1 MANELN
7 ATLGTTDILWRLRD
21 LYHDLDDPRIA
32 ADLSQCRLEAEA
44 IQTSF
49 QGKLPSL
56 DAQSLVELVRRLED
70 LSLIKGRLS
79 AFAFL
84 NFTTQTH
91 DAKAG
96 AFLQR
101 IREENSA
108 LAKLTIF
115 FELEWNT
122 LDEQLASTLLADPAV
137 SHYRHYLE
145 SLRRYAPHLLSHPE
159 ESLLIEMAPV
169 GRGAWTLLFEKVMGQ
184 LKFGTRQRTEEEVL
198 SDLYHPERLVRLEAA
213 QELTQGLNSQLHIL
227 THITNTLLADKMI
240 DDRLRH
246 YAGWLSSM
254 NLNNEVDDATVAV
267 LVKVVTTRYDIP
279 ARYYR
284 LKRQLLGLDEL
295 FDYDRYA
302 PLANLPGQQVTWP
315 ECQQMVI
322 AAFTGFSLEMGRIA
336 ELFFDKG
343 WIHAPILEGKRGGA
357 FAHPCTPD
365 SHPYIMVNY
374 TGNIRDVSTVAH
386 ELGHGVHQYLA
397 AQQGYFNS
405 DTPLVLAE
413 TASVFAELVLFNHQL
428 DRLTLEAERTAFIAQ
443 KLESIFATVFRQIAM
458 NRFEH
463 LSHTARRNEGELSS
477 ERLNTLWNET
487 QQAMFK
493 GSVTLTKNYDIWWSY
508 IPHFLGTP
516 GYVYSYA
523 FGELLVLGLYGLYL
537 KDQKAFVPKYLQL
550 LKAGGSDTPCNLL
563 KPFGI
568 DLNDPDFW
576 EEGLRV
582 IDEMLK
588 RIEPGE

>member
-1 MANELN
+1 MTNELN
-7 ATLGTTDILWRLRD
+7 TSLGTAEVLWRLRD
-21 LYHDLDDPRIA
+21 LYHGPDDPRIA
-32 ADLSQCRLEAEA
+32 EELGRCRQEAEE
-44 IQTSF
+44 IRTTF

-56 DAQSLVELVRRLED
+56 DPQTLVDLVLRLEE
-70 LSLIKGRLS
+70 LSRIKGRLS
-79 AFAFL
+79 TFAFL

-96 AFLQR
+96 AFLQK

-108 LAKLTIF
+108 LGKQTIF
-115 FELEWNT
+115 FELEWGT
-122 LDEQLASTLLADPAV
+122 LNEEVASRLLADPAL

-145 SLRRYAPHLLSHPE
+145 NLRRYAPHLLSHQE

-184 LKFGTRQRTEEEVL
+184 LKFGARERTEEEVL
-198 SDLYHPERLVRLEAA
+198 SDLYHPERAIRMEAA
-213 QELTQGLNSQLHIL
+213 QDLTQGLTSQLHIL

-246 YAGWLSSM
+246 YPGWLSSM
-254 NLNNEVDDATVAV
+254 NLYNEVDDATVGV
-267 LVKVVTTRYDIP
+267 LVRVVTSRYDIP

-284 LKRQLLGLDEL
+284 LKRGLLGLDEL

-315 ECQQMVI
+315 ECQRMVI
-322 AAFTGFSLEMGRIA
+322 AAFAGFSPEMGQIA

-343 WIHAPILEGKRGGA
+343 WIHAPVMEGKRGGA

-365 SHPYIMVNY
+365 VHPYIMVNY

-386 ELGHGVHQYLA
+386 ELGHGIHQYLA
-397 AQQGYFNS
+397 ARQGYLNS
-405 DTPLVLAE
+405 GTPLVLAE

-428 DRLTLEAERTAFIAQ
+428 DLLTIEAERTAFIAQ

-458 NRFEH
+458 NRFED
-463 LSHTARRNEGELSS
+463 LSHTARRSEGELSG
-477 ERLNTLWNET
+477 ERLSALWRET
-487 QQAMFK
+487 QEAMFQ
-493 GSVTLTKNYDIWWSY
+493 GSVTLSKGYDIWWSY

-523 FGELLVLGLYGLYL
+523 FGELLVLALYGLYR
-537 KDQKAFVPKYLQL
+537 KDQKGFVPKYLDL

-568 DLNDPDFW
+568 DLNDPAFW
-576 EEGLRV
+576 DEGLGV

-588 RIEPGE
+588 QIEG